1 MQKCGQDLSA
11 GCRKPC
17 PLLYLCLTSRG
28 KTPKVPPVIPITR
41 HYQRHYQRQLYG
53 KHPSGW
59 GSWMFTLGS
68 AFQLEKLATLGL
80 ERAVLHRPGG
90 ATVQSGCSLPNPS
103 NMVLSISVVKGCIR
117 ITLGSGI
124 FTTVICLW
132 IIASCSSC
140 EKH

>member
-1 MQKCGQDLSA
+1 MQKCRQDLSA
-11 GCRKPC
+11 GCQKPC
-17 PLLYLCLTSRG
+17 PLLYLCLISRG
-28 KTPKVPPVIPITR
+28 KTPKVSPVIPMR
-41 HYQRHYQRQLYG
+41 QDQRQLSG

-68 AFQLEKLATLGL
+68 ASQLEKLATLGL

-90 ATVQSGCSLPNPS
+90 ATVQSDCSLPDPS
-103 NMVLSISVVKGCIR
+103 NVVLSVSVVQGCIR

-124 FTTVICLW
+124 FTMVPCLW